1 MALAM
6 PVIKSAIKKM
16 RQAERH
22 WEHNRDIRRGA
33 KDLLDSFKRKPT
45 VAGFSKLVSALDKAA
60 KTNIIHKNKAAR
72 LKSRLSK
79 LIAGQK
85 AVVKAV
91 KKPALKKTSRKA
103 PKKKA

>member
-1 MALAM
+1 M

-33 KDLLDSFKRKPT
+33 KELLDAFKRKPT

-60 KTNIIHKNKAAR
+60 KKNIISSSTADRK
-72 LKSRLSK
+72 KSRLS
-79 LIAGQK
+79 
-85 AVVKAV
+85 
-91 KKPALKKTSRKA
+91 RKI
-103 PKKKA
+103 K

>member
-1 MALAM
+1 
-6 PVIKSAIKKM
+6 M

-33 KDLLDSFKRKPT
+33 KELLDSYKKKPT
-45 VAGFSKLVSALDKAA
+45 VAGFSKLVSALDKAV
-60 KTNIIHKNKAAR
+60 KIRVIHKNKAAR

-85 AVVKAV
+85 TVVKAV
-91 KKPALKKTSRKA
+91 KKPTPKKTPRKT
-103 PKKKA
+103 PKKKE

>member
-1 MALAM
+1 M

-22 WEHNRDIRRGA
+22 FEHNRDIRRGT
-33 KDLLDSFKRKPT
+33 KELLDSFKKKPT
-45 VAGFSKLVSALDKAA
+45 VAGFSKLVSALDKEV
-60 KTNIIHKNKAAR
+60 KKKIIHRNKAAR

-85 AVVKAV
+85 VAV
-91 KKPALKKTSRKA
+91 KEVKKTIPKKSPQKT
-103 PKKKA
+103 PKKKLN